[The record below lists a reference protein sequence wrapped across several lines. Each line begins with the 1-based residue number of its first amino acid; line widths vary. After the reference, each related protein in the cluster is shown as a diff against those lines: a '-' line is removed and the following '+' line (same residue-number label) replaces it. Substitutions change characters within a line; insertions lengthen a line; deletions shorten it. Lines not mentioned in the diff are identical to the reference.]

1 MRPFEYASPATEAE
15 AVEMLN
21 SDDGQA
27 MVLAGGTD
35 LISLLQRD
43 AVQTQR
49 VVDIK
54 KIDTL
59 KTIEQV
65 DDGVLIGA
73 TVTLDEALESPL
85 LTGHDSIA
93 QIIDNHRAIQIQSSG
108 TLVGD
113 LCQMPQCWYFRN
125 GYGLLGMKDGESL
138 VEGGDNRYHAVF
150 GNAGPAKFVCAS
162 RFAPAMTAW
171 GAKVRVIGPNPNDP
185 ESIEEQFIPLE
196 YFFVTPRLESQ
207 GVNVLQPGQLATH
220 IWLPTAADVKS
231 GAYEVLESKGLD
243 RPQAAAAVCLKTEG
257 DFVRDAKIVMGHVA
271 PTPWIAHEA
280 ARALVGQRLDEDMAG
295 NIGDIAVSR
304 ATPLSMNDHKVS
316 MARAAVKRSLLRAV
330 GKLEDALV

>member
-1 MRPFEYASPATEAE
+1 MRPFEYVSPATEAE
-15 AVEMLN
+15 AVEALN
-21 SDDGQA
+21 GHDGQT

-54 KIDTL
+54 KINTL
-59 KTIEQV
+59 KSIEQV

-85 LTGHDSIA
+85 LAGHDSIA
-93 QIIDNHRAIQIQSSG
+93 QVIDGHRAIQIQSSG

-125 GYGLLGMKDGESL
+125 GFGVLGRKDGESL
-138 VEGGDNRYHAVF
+138 AELGDNRYHAVF

-162 RFAPAMTAW
+162 RFAPSMVAW
-171 GAKVRVIGPNPNDP
+171 GAKVRVIGPTP
-185 ESIEEQFIPLE
+185 EDEQFVPLE

-207 GVNVLQPGQLATH
+207 GVNVLKPGQLVTH
-220 IWLPTAADVKS
+220 IWLQTVADMKS

-257 DFVRDAKIVMGHVA
+257 DFIRDARIVLGHVA

-295 NIGDIAVSR
+295 HIGDLAVSK
-304 ATPLSMNDHKVS
+304 ATPLSMNEYKVA

-330 GKLEDALV
+330 GKLDAALV